1 MSGHNKWSKIKNAKE
16 KNDQQ
21 NAKMFTK
28 IGREIAVAVKLGG
41 PDPNANTQLK
51 NIIAKAKSINMPN
64 DNINRSIKKA
74 SGELNT
80 VNYES
85 MTYEGYGIGG
95 SAVIVYALTDNKNR
109 TASDVRHLFD
119 KFGGSLGS
127 NGCVSYL
134 FTKKGVIYVQKGTGI
149 SDDDIMMMALDAGAE
164 DILIE
169 DDVYEIY
176 TTPDTFDEVRDNL
189 EKAGVTIADSGL
201 DMIPSNY
208 VTLPEDKVATFQKMI
223 DFLEDSDDVQEVYHN
238 VELPDEELER
248 NMYWYVKNT
257 LENNGYNHYEISNY
271 SKPGRRSRHNMLYWN
286 LADYIGVGAAAHSY
300 FDGVRYSNTDNVE
313 EYISSAIAGNCDRV
327 QSEVDAEFE
336 YVMLKAR
343 LSDGFLLS
351 EFEERF
357 GSSFTDGKERLLAKF
372 QEQGFMT
379 ISDERIA
386 LTENGFYL
394 SNSILVEIL

>member
-1 MSGHNKWSKIKNAKE
+1 MSGHNKWSKIKGIKE

-41 PDPNANTQLK
+41 ADPNSNTQLK

-85 MTYEGYGIGG
+85 MTYEGYGVGG

-109 TASDVRHLFD
+109 TASDVRHAFD

-149 SDDDIMMMALDAGAE
+149 SDDDMMMIALDCGAE
-164 DILIE
+164 DINIE
-169 DDVYEIY
+169 DDVFEIY
-176 TTPDTFDEVRDNL
+176 TTPETFDDVKVAL
-189 EKAGVTIADSGL
+189 EGNGVTIADSVL

-208 VTLPEDKVATFQKMI
+208 VTLEEEKEATFQKMI
-223 DFLEDSDDVQEVYHN
+223 DYLEDYDDVQGVYHN
-238 VELPDEELER
+238 VD
-248 NMYWYVKNT
+248 
-257 LENNGYNHYEISNY
+257 IS
-271 SKPGRRSRHNMLYWN
+271 
-286 LADYIGVGAAAHSY
+286 
-300 FDGVRYSNTDNVE
+300 E
-313 EYISSAIAGNCDRV
+313 
-327 QSEVDAEFE
+327 
-336 YVMLKAR
+336 
-343 LSDGFLLS
+343 
-351 EFEERF
+351 
-357 GSSFTDGKERLLAKF
+357 
-372 QEQGFMT
+372 
-379 ISDERIA
+379 
-386 LTENGFYL
+386 
-394 SNSILVEIL
+394 